1 MNRDPSGLD
10 QLEREFNL
18 QQTWISKGEHV
29 NCFEFVNFFV
39 KVLMK
44 HFPELAAV
52 QAGGG
57 KMLAPRRGGRGVF
70 EPRTI
75 HMPYLLSAQR
85 ILIDGVVTHQHVC
98 CTSSS

>member
-1 MNRDPSGLD
+1 MSLKNSFTMNRDPSGLD

-18 QQTWISKGEHV
+18 QQIWISKGEHE

-52 QAGGG
+52 QASGG
-57 KMLAPRRGGRGVF
+57 KILAPRREGCV
-70 EPRTI
+70 
-75 HMPYLLSAQR
+75 
-85 ILIDGVVTHQHVC
+85 
-98 CTSSS
+98 